1 MLKPSLNGS
10 KILYYL
16 RVDYFKYDN
25 CYNLN
30 VPAKDRYE
38 AMHKAL
44 NETKR
49 TIFYSICNWG
59 E

>member
-1 MLKPSLNGS
+1 MHKPSLNGS
-10 KILYYL
+10 IIFFYF

-38 AMHKAL
+38 AMYKAL
-44 NETKR
+44 N
-49 TIFYSICNWG
+49 
-59 E
+59 